1 MVTKEL
7 SEAAVEINSIF
18 ENMSVD
24 LLNKIPKKFKIF
36 FIRIASKDYKFE
48 YNKTISLNEQKLLPQ
63 TKGILALI
71 YRDYLCDE
79 IEKENY
85 NKEYNRVLMLKEHE
99 KQEKYNPNNLF
110 KSNITENNY
119 SNINVLPIEYKNISL
134 FRKIIE
140 KLKNIKK
147 KTKVGFTF
155 VNADFGF
162 SNNHPFLMI
171 FVLRFSS
178 SDLCKTVY
186 IIPDKLSQTQ
196 SCLVDFGS
204 CAIFTRWTLFV
215 M

>member
-99 KQEKYNPNNLF
+99 KQ
-110 KSNITENNY
+110 
-119 SNINVLPIEYKNISL
+119 
-134 FRKIIE
+134 
-140 KLKNIKK
+140 
-147 KTKVGFTF
+147 
-155 VNADFGF
+155 DFCHSAGLDAGPVP
-162 SNNHPFLMI
+162 HR
-171 FVLRFSS
+171 LRQQ
-178 SDLCKTVY
+178 V
-186 IIPDKLSQTQ
+186 
-196 SCLVDFGS
+196 
-204 CAIFTRWTLFV
+204 R
-215 M
+215 